1 MALIDCYEC
10 QNCLSTKAFA
20 CPHCGAPAQ
29 VAAPVD
35 ILGAV
40 LRDAEKVAHVGSSSH
55 IASVLA
61 RGYFLIGFLIA
72 AAIYSTRGIE
82 SLGVYLAQFLLLGF
96 GIGLVAFGYARSP
109 NDTVAAA
116 GVIGGW
122 MYTLLVGSAIL
133 SANIAHLT
141 G

>member
-10 QNCLSTKAFA
+10 KNRLSTKAFA
-20 CPHCGAPAQ
+20 CPHCGAPTQ
-29 VAAPVD
+29 VASPVD
-35 ILGAV
+35 ILGSV
-40 LRDAEKVAHVGSSSH
+40 LRDAHALAPAGGSSH
-55 IASVLA
+55 VASTLA

-72 AAIYSTRGIE
+72 ATLYTTRGIE

-96 GIGLVAFGYARSP
+96 GVGLVAFGYAREP
-109 NDTVAAA
+109 KDTLAAG